1 MKTVCCK
8 SLQFDKIE
16 ICAKVFPR
24 LDRFI
29 HDAWALICARFGPRL
44 RIEKSSASLL
54 ESIPIREA
62 SQSELSNTLESSFY
76 RDAPNPVGVPHPAI
90 TLLHLKNVTI
100 TGKGAFVFSGAHTLL
115 RLDDSVDTSRQDKVR
130 RPIHSLARKFQ
141 GPVVTLGG
149 RCTDNHYHFLFE
161 HLPLFLLIRRH
172 LGEELKLT
180 IFVNPGQSH
189 WQKEYLERLGE
200 PPESIVESSRG
211 TLECNEVW
219 LFKNVLLH
227 ERAFPYEASLYRE
240 LANRLKKGIIP
251 RKRDRKV
258 FLSRNDASR
267 RRLANE
273 EIIYS
278 SIREI
283 YPDIELIALSRM
295 SLAEQIAVF
304 AETCLIVGPAG
315 QGFRNML
322 FCENALCV
330 ELLPGFREPGN
341 IYAVW
346 TTATTHLAMI
356 HGNRYLP
363 LYAQEDYTFDE
374 SDWTF
379 PLGLVRKVFDSID
392 ENFEYGHV
400 R

>member
-1 MKTVCCK
+1 MG
-8 SLQFDKIE
+8 F
-16 ICAKVFPR
+16 AK

-44 RIEKSSASLL
+44 KIEKSSALLL

-76 RDAPNPVGVPHPAI
+76 RDAPKPLTVPHPAI
-90 TLLHLKNVTI
+90 TLFHLRNVTI
-100 TGKGAFVFSGAHTLL
+100 TGRGAFVFSGTHRLL
-115 RLDDSVDTSRQDKVR
+115 QLDEVADTSRQDKVR
-130 RPIHSLARKFQ
+130 RPIHLLAQKFR
-141 GPVVTLGG
+141 GPVLTFGG
-149 RCTDNHYHFLFE
+149 RFTDNHYHFLFE

-172 LGEELKLT
+172 LGEQLKLT
-180 IFVNPGQSH
+180 ILVTPGQSH

-200 PPESIVESSRG
+200 APESVMESSRG
-211 TLECNEVW
+211 TLECSEVW
-219 LFKNVLLH
+219 LVKNIPLWERVL
-227 ERAFPYEASLYRE
+227 PYAPSVYRE
-240 LANRLKKGIIP
+240 LTSRLKKGITP
-251 RKRDRKV
+251 QRRDRKV
-258 FLSRNDASR
+258 FLTRSDALR

-278 SIREI
+278 TLRDI
-283 YPDIELIALSRM
+283 YPDLELISLSTL
-295 SLAEQIAVF
+295 SLSEQIAIFSEVS
-304 AETCLIVGPAG
+304 LLVGPVG
-315 QGFRNML
+315 QGFRNVL
-322 FCENALCV
+322 FCENALCI
-330 ELLPGFREPGN
+330 EFLPGFRDPGN
-341 IYAVW
+341 LYAAW

-379 PLGLVRKVFDSID
+379 PLALVRKVFDSID
-392 ENFEYGHV
+392 ENFEYGQV